1 MDLVGAARQLG
12 ITTPPREVRGSER
25 VVVRDGAAIGALL
38 SGMGAPETWA
48 RWQERRLRRQDLRGT
63 GNRLV
68 TFDDANLRRTAE
80 AAGATTARVSRA
92 LYILGDRGPDHLAA
106 AGALRVH
113 HRHASLG
120 ELGRLA
126 DPPLSKDAVAG
137 RLHRLVALADRA
149 ARELGIPDAASA
161 IAPDRRRQP

>member
-1 MDLVGAARQLG
+1 M
-12 ITTPPREVRGSER
+12 
-25 VVVRDGAAIGALL
+25 
-38 SGMGAPETWA
+38 
-48 RWQERRLRRQDLRGT
+48 RRQDLRGT
-63 GNRLV
+63 GNRLA

-92 LYILGDRGPDHLAA
+92 LHILGDRAPDHLAA

-137 RLHRLVALADRA
+137 RLHRLVALADRV
-149 ARELGIPDAASA
+149 ARETGIPDTASA
-161 IAPDRRRQP
+161 IAPDLRCEP